1 MGNPPL
7 AAKILEHIM
16 DGVLITDAHKNI
28 EYVNPAFYTITGYS
42 AEDVI
47 GKNPRILQSG
57 YHNEVFY
64 KTMWSSL
71 ARTGQWQG
79 EIWNRRKNGEIYPE
93 WENIVIIRDEDNT
106 ITNYVAIFSDIS
118 KLKHAEQ
125 RFQHLAHHDALTDLP
140 NRLLFNDRLQQAL
153 AQASRQRHMLAVLF
167 IDLDDFKTINDTQ
180 GHSIGDQTIRCVAER
195 LTACVR
201 DTDTVARMGGDE
213 FTALLVSIIKPAD
226 AELVAQKMLEKLAQA
241 MEVDGEELFISA
253 SIGIAHY
260 PADGADSET
269 LLHHAD
275 SAMYWA
281 KQSGKNT
288 YHVYRA
294 SQPPERD

>member
-1 MGNPPL
+1 
-7 AAKILEHIM
+7 M
-16 DGVLITDAHKNI
+16 DGVLITDVHRNI
-28 EYVNPAFYTITGYS
+28 EYVNPAFCTITGYS
-42 AEDVI
+42 AEEVI
-47 GKNPRILQSG
+47 GKNPRMLQSG
-57 YHNEVFY
+57 HHDEAFY

-93 WENIVIIRDEDNT
+93 WENIVAIRDDAGS

-118 KLKHAEQ
+118 TLKHAER
-125 RFQHLAHHDALTDLP
+125 RFRHLAHHDMLTSLP
-140 NRLLFNDRLQQAL
+140 NRLLFEDRLQQAL
-153 AQASRQRHMLAVLF
+153 AQASRQHHMLAVLF
-167 IDLDDFKTINDTQ
+167 IDLDNFKAVNDTQ
-180 GHSIGDQTIRCVAER
+180 GHSIGDQTICCAAER

-201 DTDTVARMGGDE
+201 DTDTVARLGGDE
-213 FTALLVSIIKPAD
+213 FTALLVSIVKPAD

-241 MEVDGEELFISA
+241 MVIDGQELFISA

-260 PADGADSET
+260 PTDGAEPET

-275 SAMYWA
+275 TAMCWA

-294 SQPPERD
+294 TSSPERN

>member
-7 AAKILEHIM
+7 AARILEHIM
-16 DGVLITDAHKNI
+16 DGVLITDVDKNI
-28 EYVNPAFYTITGYS
+28 EYVNPAFCTITGYS
-42 AEDVI
+42 AEEVI

-57 YHNEVFY
+57 YHDKAFY
-64 KTMWSSL
+64 KHMWSSL

-79 EIWNRRKNGEIYPE
+79 EIWNRRKSGEIYPE
-93 WENIVIIRDEDNT
+93 WENIVIIRDEDGT
-106 ITNYVAIFSDIS
+106 ITHYVAIFSDIS
-118 KLKHAEQ
+118 TLKRAEQ
-125 RFQHLAHHDALTDLP
+125 RFQHLAHHDALTGLP
-140 NRLLFNDRLQQAL
+140 NRLLFNDRLQQTL
-153 AQASRQRHMLAVLF
+153 AQASRQHHMLAVLF
-167 IDLDDFKTINDTQ
+167 IDLDDFKAINDTQ
-180 GHSIGDQTIRCVAER
+180 GHSIGDQTICRAAER
-195 LTACVR
+195 LTTCVR
-201 DTDTVARMGGDE
+201 DTDTVARLSGDE
-213 FTALLVSIIKPAD
+213 FTALLVSIVKPAD

-241 MEVDGEELFISA
+241 IVIDGQELFITA

-260 PADGADSET
+260 PTDGADPET

-294 SQPPERD
+294 TSSPERD